1 MTLLTTT
8 DMDGDTLNL
17 GDHVEA
23 PEVAKVAGTGITGEI
38 TQIFKNG
45 KMRIKSDCDWDA
57 AVICT
62 PAEVALRYRGD
73 S

>member
-17 GDHVEA
+17 GDHVEVDA
-23 PEVAKVAGTGITGEI
+23 TTHDYCGHSGEI
-38 TQIFKNG
+38 VRIFKNS
-45 KMRIKSDCDWDA
+45 KMRIKPDCEYDPA
-57 AVICT
+57 FVAL
-62 PAEVALRYRGD
+62 PAEVALIYRGD